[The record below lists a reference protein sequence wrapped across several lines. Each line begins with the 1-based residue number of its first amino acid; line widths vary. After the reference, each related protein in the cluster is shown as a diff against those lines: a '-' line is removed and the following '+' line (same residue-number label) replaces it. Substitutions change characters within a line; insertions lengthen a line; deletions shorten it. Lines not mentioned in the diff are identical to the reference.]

1 MNERKNK
8 TKDKWWWIIE
18 KMKLTRAAQHAL
30 ATGVH
35 SVDVEFL
42 PTIARRW
49 CQRWRTRK
57 STTAKRCPA
66 SATYPATASQ
76 VCAYLREFILLVKVM
91 PRANPRQT
99 NRKRN
104 RKEKFIRNGFGC
116 VHSTIDSYERKRD
129 DSDVEMEREREQSTS
144 ETTDEIRCCQTC
156 WFFDSLPF
164 VCVFTCAKHCCI
176 GIDTNAPNSPDT
188 FIAFCHSISIWWQT
202 PCTHHCFEW
211 TTHFISVAEDVV
223 STFLSSRFAHR
234 EWDVVC
240 GERARIFTI
249 GLLLTFVR
257 ATNDDCESKHTG
269 TSTRIQRLPLLS
281 IYFAYIRFLLLIWWD

>member
-1 MNERKNK
+1 MIEQKKR
-8 TKDKWWWIIE
+8 TKEKWWWIIE
-18 KMKLTRAAQHAL
+18 NMKLTRAAQHAL
-30 ATGVH
+30 VVEVH

-49 CQRWRTRK
+49 CQRWRTQK

-76 VCAYLREFILLVKVM
+76 VCAYLWEFILLVKVM

-104 RKEKFIRNGFGC
+104 RKEKFIRIGFGC
-116 VHSTIDSYERKRD
+116 VHSTIDSCEKRD
-129 DSDVEMEREREQSTS
+129 EWSRDGEGERENRVEREP
-144 ETTDEIRCCQTC
+144 TDEIRCCQTC
-156 WFFDSLPF
+156 WFFDSLPL
-164 VCVFTCAKHCCI
+164 VCVSLALNIVALET
-176 GIDTNAPNSPDT
+176 TNAPNSPDT

-202 PCTHHCFEW
+202 QCTHHCFEW
-211 TTHFISVAEDVV
+211 TTHFISMAEDVV
-223 STFLSSRFAHR
+223 STFLSSRFSHR

-240 GERARIFTI
+240 GERARVFPI
-249 GLLLTFVR
+249 GLLLHLLQT
-257 ATNDDCESKHTG
+257 HG
-269 TSTRIQRLPLLS
+269 RIQRLPLLS